1 MIATNLGDI
10 EDGPEIHPMPTLKN
24 LEYQELFPWGRNAAA
39 PILGALMSVTQQ
51 QLQLLVKLPDGWS
64 SRIDIQRTTDGRYA
78 GVAELSLRGL
88 KRGVLVFMQQPTL
101 EAAVERVRLRASQFA
116 RARLSLP
123 SARS

>member
-1 MIATNLGDI
+1 MGAGDSS
-10 EDGPEIHPMPTLKN
+10 DAN
-24 LEYQELFPWGRNAAA
+24 LEESRIPRTISFGGSAAA
-39 PILGALMSVTQQ
+39 PILGALMSVTQ

-64 SRIDIQRTTDGRYA
+64 SRIDIQRTADGRYA

>member
-1 MIATNLGDI
+1 
-10 EDGPEIHPMPTLKN
+10 MPTLKN

-116 RARLSLP
+116 RARLFLP

>member
-1 MIATNLGDI
+1 M
-10 EDGPEIHPMPTLKN
+10 GPEIHSMPTLKY
-24 LEYQELFPWGRNAAA
+24 LEYQGTISLGANVAA
-39 PILGALMSVTQQ
+39 PILGALMSVTQ

-64 SRIDIQRTTDGRYA
+64 SRIDIQRTTNGRYA

-88 KRGVLVFMQQPTL
+88 KQGVLVFMQQPML

-116 RARLSLP
+116 RARLFLP